1 MFEGKAF
8 YSTSPEVQTDAK
20 PRVVKNQRTP
30 NKAGSRSLNMERA
43 PERSPNHPSVASVA
57 GRRRRSAQSARAAG
71 PRRWVGPLFVA
82 DVAGTAQTPASLGRL
97 GVEGTTEEMG
107 AGACTQTPGAPAAGR
122 SAAATRQRDKCAL
135 PHGDSAVP
143 LMAPLTPALKSTI
156 NTSSSAEAALPNGES
171 GAAVDGT
178 AMPFS
183 PVRPVVW
190 LDVFRSP
197 TPEDPATPRTPK
209 AGDGFRQRVVRSGTA
224 DSIDGHT
231 HRAQRERAESITRKL
246 TASPRHWNV
255 DDWRDRVRGTGI
267 YALEPVRRQRCGG
280 KQGQQWTSGTARKRH
295 GTCGGARR
303 LRLFT

>member
-1 MFEGKAF
+1 M
-8 YSTSPEVQTDAK
+8 
-20 PRVVKNQRTP
+20 
-30 NKAGSRSLNMERA
+30 
-43 PERSPNHPSVASVA
+43 
-57 GRRRRSAQSARAAG
+57 
-71 PRRWVGPLFVA
+71 GPLFVA

-107 AGACTQTPGAPAAGR
+107 AGACTQTPGAPAAGL
-122 SAAATRQRDKCAL
+122 SAAATRLRDKGAL
-135 PHGDSAVP
+135 PHGDSDVP
-143 LMAPLTPALKSTI
+143 IMAPLTPALKSTI

-209 AGDGFRQRVVRSGTA
+209 AGHGFRQRVVRSGTA

-280 KQGQQWTSGTARKRH
+280 KQGQQWGHRAQHVNGTARVEAHAACDFLRERGEH
-295 GTCGGARR
+295 SASVRGNTGWWRGFR
-303 LRLFT
+303 LPMIDVE

>member
-1 MFEGKAF
+1 
-8 YSTSPEVQTDAK
+8 
-20 PRVVKNQRTP
+20 
-30 NKAGSRSLNMERA
+30 
-43 PERSPNHPSVASVA
+43 
-57 GRRRRSAQSARAAG
+57 
-71 PRRWVGPLFVA
+71 
-82 DVAGTAQTPASLGRL
+82 
-97 GVEGTTEEMG
+97 
-107 AGACTQTPGAPAAGR
+107 
-122 SAAATRQRDKCAL
+122 
-135 PHGDSAVP
+135 
-143 LMAPLTPALKSTI
+143 MAPLTPALKSTI

-178 AMPFS
+178 AMPSS

-280 KQGQQWTSGTARKRH
+280 KQGQQWASGTARKRH

>member
-1 MFEGKAF
+1 
-8 YSTSPEVQTDAK
+8 
-20 PRVVKNQRTP
+20 
-30 NKAGSRSLNMERA
+30 MERA

-107 AGACTQTPGAPAAGR
+107 AGACTQTPGAPAAGL
-122 SAAATRQRDKCAL
+122 SAAATRLRDKGAL
-135 PHGDSAVP
+135 PHGDSDVP
-143 LMAPLTPALKSTI
+143 IMAPLTPALKSTI

-246 TASPRHWNV
+246 TASTRHWNV

-280 KQGQQWTSGTARKRH
+280 KQGQQWASGTARKRH